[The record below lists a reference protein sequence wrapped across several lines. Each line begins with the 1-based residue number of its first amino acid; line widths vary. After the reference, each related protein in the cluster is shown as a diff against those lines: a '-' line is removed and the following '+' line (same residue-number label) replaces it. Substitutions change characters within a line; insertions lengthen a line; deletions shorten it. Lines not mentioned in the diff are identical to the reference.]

1 MGMIPSSVKA
11 PPGWRRTAPLVLL
24 GAIVVAT
31 IVFVGSVA
39 TERMP
44 EVVWLRGFDVR
55 LSPDGERFGRTVRG
69 LDVMRPLRAGEKD
82 RPPETILPEESQ
94 SEQLWLPLE
103 QTLLPRVLRE
113 QRVYGTWMHYL
124 PTGAEERC
132 DGGIWKE
139 YRAVGIDGEILVGLG
154 NPDSATAGWRRQCWH
169 R

>member
-1 MGMIPSSVKA
+1 MGRIPSSVKA

-24 GAIVVAT
+24 GTIVVPT

-44 EVVWLRGFDVR
+44 ESVWVRGLDVR

-69 LDVMRPLRAGEKD
+69 LDVLRPLPAGEKD
-82 RPPETILPEESQ
+82 RPPETMLPEESQ
-94 SEQLWLPLE
+94 LEQLWLPLE
-103 QTLLPRVLRE
+103 RTLLPRVLRA
-113 QRVYGTWMHYL
+113 QGVYGTWMHYR

-154 NPDSATAGWRRQCWH
+154 SPDAATAGWRRQCWH